1 MFMNN
6 FRYKFWVF
14 VVFCKKLFLQLSFL
28 SSQHQCLCVRKA
40 KIHKFIRFCMCK
52 NKAKKDFL
60 ILLPRTNVM
69 TILFQLQSRYIS
81 TDANLRYVA
90 MFMHAYLLYTATGNK
105 TKKVKIWCAEQNSIR
120 HFAKCY
126 YCKHVKQMWE
136 VLSTHF
142 LLCLT
147 SCG

>member
-1 MFMNN
+1 MYTYKSINIFNSTFIVNN
-6 FRYKFWVF
+6 V
-14 VVFCKKLFLQLSFL
+14 
-28 SSQHQCLCVRKA
+28 
-40 KIHKFIRFCMCK
+40 
-52 NKAKKDFL
+52 KKDFL

-69 TILFQLQSRYIS
+69 TILFQLQSRDIS

-136 VLSTHF
+136 LFSTQLMFDFMWVIIDF
-142 LLCLT
+142 LYH
-147 SCG
+147 SCHIYE